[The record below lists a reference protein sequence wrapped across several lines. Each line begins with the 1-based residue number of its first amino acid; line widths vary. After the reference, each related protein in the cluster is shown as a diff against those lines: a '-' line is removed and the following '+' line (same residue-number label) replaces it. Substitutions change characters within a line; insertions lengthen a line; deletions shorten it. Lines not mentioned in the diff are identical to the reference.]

1 MAGALKQLAR
11 ENHEG
16 SSSGGVIEIA
26 SKIFKEKRIHF
37 KGGEKPLRHTVIRSK
52 MKKGYP
58 LMKDPILSRHF
69 PETDW
74 FQESSLR
81 KMLRNHSTVYI
92 KPDVGRKGNG
102 VIRVKKLNGYENEI
116 SDGKSTI
123 KCASKKLFSELV
135 EMLNPNKSYLVQQG
149 IDLATYDK
157 RPFDVRVVLQKP
169 LNTWRATLMCA
180 KIAPSA
186 SSVVTNVAK
195 GAKDLNLYKAI
206 KGIDQSVNRWE
217 VLRDLLDVSH
227 QIAQKLD
234 SVFPLRI
241 LGLDLAIDKKG
252 KVWFIEAN
260 TKPDNGG
267 LENID
272 RKLYQR
278 FRAAKK
284 WMRKG

>member
-1 MAGALKQLAR
+1 MKH
-11 ENHEG
+11 N
-16 SSSGGVIEIA
+16 
-26 SKIFKEKRIHF
+26 
-37 KGGEKPLRHTVIRSK
+37 VIRSK

-58 LMKDPILSRHF
+58 LMTDPILSSHF
-69 PETDW
+69 PDTDW

-81 KMLRNHSTVYI
+81 KMLRNHTAVYI

-102 VIRVKKLNGYENEI
+102 VIRLKRLNRYEHEI
-116 SDGKSTI
+116 SHGETTI
-123 KCASKKLFSELV
+123 ICPSKKLYSELTK
-135 EMLNPNKSYLVQQG
+135 MLNPKKNYLVQQG
-149 IDLATYDK
+149 IDLATYRK

-169 LNTWRATLMCA
+169 LNTWRATLMSA
-180 KIAPSA
+180 KIAPNE

-195 GAKDLNLYKAI
+195 GAKDLNVYKAI
-206 KGIDQSVNRWE
+206 NGIDQSVNRPE

-241 LGLDLAIDKKG
+241 LGLDMGIDKKG

-260 TKPDNGG
+260 TKPDNVG

-272 RKLYQR
+272 RKLYR
-278 FRAAKK
+278 KYRAAKK